1 MQHLIT
7 LEYGGLAY
15 QVLLL
20 CISILVG
27 GIIGL
32 EREYRNKSAGL
43 RTFILVAFGSCLFTI
58 LSLKIGIGNPDRLA
72 ANIVTGIGFLGAG
85 IIFKDAN
92 RVSGITT
99 ATSVW
104 ATASLGMAVGAGYY
118 ILAISG
124 ALLMLLVLQL
134 LVGLERKIDH
144 QHKINEYTI
153 TIAHQHDFDY
163 CEHLFKQYHLKSKL
177 TRQLKIST
185 GYIGTWHVTGKLR
198 AHNKL
203 IMVMMEDPR
212 IITYA
217 Y

>member
-1 MQHLIT
+1 MQHFIPWDFG
-7 LEYGGLAY
+7 ELAY
-15 QVLLL
+15 QFLLL
-20 CISILVG
+20 CISIIAG

-85 IIFKDAN
+85 IIFKDSN
-92 RVSGITT
+92 RIGGITT

-118 ILAISG
+118 ILAIIG
-124 ALLMLLVLQL
+124 ALLMLVVLQL
-134 LVGLERKIDH
+134 LVGLERRIDH
-144 QHKINEYTI
+144 QHKIHEYTI
-153 TIAHQHDFDY
+153 TFSAQNDFEY
-163 CEHLFKQYHLKSKL
+163 CEHLFHQHHLKSKL
-177 TRQLKIST
+177 TKQLKMSN
-185 GYIGTWHVTGKLR
+185 GYTGTWHVTGKLK

-203 IMVMMEDPR
+203 IMEMMEDAR
-212 IITYA
+212 IIAYA

>member
-1 MQHLIT
+1 MQHFIPWDYS
-7 LEYGGLAY
+7 ELAY

-20 CISILVG
+20 CISIIVG

-58 LSLKIGIGNPDRLA
+58 LSLTIGIGNPDRLA

-85 IIFKDAN
+85 IIFKDSN
-92 RVSGITT
+92 RIGGITT

-104 ATASLGMAVGAGYY
+104 ATASLGMAVGSGYF
-118 ILAISG
+118 ILAILG

-144 QHKINEYTI
+144 QHKIHEYTI
-153 TIAHQHDFDY
+153 TFTSQSDFEY
-163 CEHLFKQYHLKSKL
+163 CEQLFKQYHLKSKL
-177 TRQLKIST
+177 TKQLKMST
-185 GYIGTWHVTGKLR
+185 GYIGTWHVTGKLK

-203 IMVMMEDPR
+203 IMEMMEDVR
-212 IITYA
+212 ILTYS